1 MFVVFGEPAVSTEP
15 GEGALDHPALGQ
27 HVKAARGGVL
37 GDGDELA
44 AVERLACGFDHR
56 AGIAAVGVED
66 SQAGDDTLEPG
77 QQRHGAGPILNIG
90 RVGQNGEQEA
100 ERIDHD
106 VALSTSHLLAG
117 IPAARPPLSVV
128 LTLWLSMMAAD
139 GLASRPSASRAAMRR
154 TCSISS
160 QTPAV
165 MKARQYP
172 YTVGHG
178 GYAAGRWRHWQPVR
192 NTCNNP
198 SSTPRN
204 SVVRGRPPGLAG
216 GSIGDSSANSAS
228 LNRPPHPTSPTRC
241 RVSGVQ
247 TITCPQHV
255 DAGSHRLTFNL
266 HVQAHFQNGQSGL
279 VREILRAQL
288 GAVIGRRRAEAGF
301 APEIILLPF
310 RSLRFGSRYFE
321 AFVEQ

>member
-27 HVKAARGGVL
+27 DVKAARGGVF
-37 GDGDELA
+37 GNGDELA
-44 AVERLACGFDHR
+44 AAKRLACGFDHR

-66 SQAGDDTLEPG
+66 SQAGDDTLKPW

-106 VALSTSHLLAG
+106 VALSASHLLAG

-128 LTLWLSMMAAD
+128 LTLWLSMIAVV

-154 TCSISS
+154 TWSTSS
-160 QTPAV
+160 HTPPV
-165 MKARQYP
+165 IKARPNP
-172 YTVGHG
+172 YTVCQG

-192 NTCNNP
+192 RTWNSP
-198 SSTPRN
+198 SSTLRN

-228 LNRPPHPTSPTRC
+228 LTRPPHPTSPTRC

-255 DAGSHRLTFNL
+255 DAGRHRLTFNS
-266 HVQAHFQNGQSGL
+266 HVQAHFQNGQS
-279 VREILRAQL
+279 EPCAMRA
-288 GAVIGRRRAEAGF
+288 RW
-301 APEIILLPF
+301 
-310 RSLRFGSRYFE
+310 
-321 AFVEQ
+321 

>member
-1 MFVVFGEPAVSTEP
+1 MFVVLGETAVSTEP
-15 GEGALDHPALGQ
+15 SEGALDHPALWQ

-44 AVERLACGFDHR
+44 AAKRLTRGFDHR
-56 AGIAAVGVED
+56 AGIAAVGVENG
-66 SQAGDDTLEPG
+66 QARDDALKPG
-77 QQRHGAGPILNIG
+77 QQRNGAGAVLNIG

-106 VALSTSHLLAG
+106 VALAASHLLAG

-128 LTLWLSMMAAD
+128 LTLWLSMIAAD

-154 TCSISS
+154 TWSISS
-160 QTPAV
+160 HTPAV

-172 YTVGHG
+172 YTVCQG

-192 NTCNNP
+192 RTWNSP
-198 SSTPRN
+198 SSTLRN

-228 LNRPPHPTSPTRC
+228 LTRPPHPTSSTRC
-241 RVSGVQ
+241 RVSSVQ

-255 DAGSHRLTFNL
+255 DAGWHRLTFNL
-266 HVQAHFQNGQSGL
+266 HVQAHFQNGQSGRGEL
-279 VREILRAQL
+279 GIALRKNVILRSAQRARL
-288 GAVIGRRRAEAGF
+288 EGRTDTIQLTSAIPPAPPRACGPRRA
-301 APEIILLPF
+301 
-310 RSLRFGSRYFE
+310 
-321 AFVEQ
+321 